1 MPTYVKSAITIV
13 VLTLLAGCTTSP
25 ISAGKAKAVPSD
37 RITYLSPDNAS
48 SSITVTRDT
57 GWIAGGGCY
66 VGVLIDGKLA
76 ARLATGETVTFRV
89 TEGRHILG
97 MSGDPM
103 GKGLCGLEIGQSI
116 KESSADLKQ
125 GEAQRFRISG
135 DTSSGLDLRP
145 TSL

>member
-1 MPTYVKSAITIV
+1 MRILIV
-13 VLTLLAGCTTSP
+13 ALGVALLMGCTTSP
-25 ISAGKAKAVPSD
+25 VSSDKAKVAPGE
-37 RITYLSPDNAS
+37 RIIYESPANAG

-66 VGVLIDGKLA
+66 VGLLIDGKLA

-89 TEGRHILG
+89 PEGRHILG
-97 MSGDPM
+97 LSGDPM
-103 GKGLCGLEIGQSI
+103 GNGLCGLEIGQSI

-125 GEAQRFRISG
+125 GESQRFRISG
-135 DTSSGLDLRP
+135 DTNSGLDLRP

>member
-1 MPTYVKSAITIV
+1 MRILFAVMGLA
-13 VLTLLAGCTTSP
+13 LLAGCTTSP
-25 ISAGKAKAVPSD
+25 VSSDKAKAAPLE
-37 RITYLSPDNAS
+37 RIIYESPAHAG

-76 ARLATGETVTFRV
+76 ARIATGETVTFRV
-89 TEGRHILG
+89 SEGRHILG
-97 MSGDPM
+97 LSGDPM
-103 GKGLCGLEIGQSI
+103 GNGLCGLEIGQSI

-125 GEAQRFRISG
+125 GESQRFRISG
-135 DTSSGLDLRP
+135 DTNSGLDLRP

>member
-1 MPTYVKSAITIV
+1 MRILIGA
-13 VLTLLAGCTTSP
+13 LGLALLAGCTTSP
-25 ISAGKAKAVPSD
+25 VSSGKAKAAPGE
-37 RITYLSPDNAS
+37 RIIYESPAKAG

-89 TEGRHILG
+89 PEGRHILG
-97 MSGDPM
+97 LSGDPM
-103 GKGLCGLEIGQSI
+103 GNGLCGLEIGQSI

-125 GEAQRFRISG
+125 GESQRFRISG
-135 DTSSGLDLRP
+135 DTNSGLDLRP

>member
-1 MPTYVKSAITIV
+1 MRILIGALGVA
-13 VLTLLAGCTTSP
+13 LLMGCTTSP
-25 ISAGKAKAVPSD
+25 VSSDNAKAAPGE
-37 RITYLSPDNAS
+37 RIIYKSAANAG

-89 TEGRHILG
+89 PEGRHILG
-97 MSGDPM
+97 LSGDPM
-103 GKGLCGLEIGQSI
+103 GNGLCGLEIGQSI

-125 GEAQRFRISG
+125 GESQRFRISG
-135 DTSSGLDLRP
+135 DTNSGLDLRP

>member
-1 MPTYVKSAITIV
+1 MRILIAVMG
-13 VLTLLAGCTTSP
+13 LFLLAGCTTSP
-25 ISAGKAKAVPSD
+25 VSSDKAKAAPVE
-37 RITYLSPDNAS
+37 RIIYESPAHAG

-76 ARLATGETVTFRV
+76 ARIATGETVTFRV
-89 TEGRHILG
+89 PEGRHILG
-97 MSGDPM
+97 LSGDPM
-103 GKGLCGLEIGQSI
+103 GNGLCGLEIGQSI

-125 GEAQRFRISG
+125 GESQRFRISG
-135 DTSSGLDLRP
+135 DTNSGLDLRP

>member
-1 MPTYVKSAITIV
+1 MLTNVNSVVTIV
-13 VLTLLAGCTTSP
+13 ALILLAGCTTSP
-25 ISAGKAKAVPSD
+25 VSSGKAKAVPSE
-37 RITYLSPDNAS
+37 RVIYQSPAHAG

-89 TEGRHILG
+89 PEGRHILG

-103 GKGLCGLEIGQSI
+103 GNGLCGLEIGQSI
-116 KESSADLKQ
+116 KESSAELKG
-125 GEAQRFRISG
+125 GESQRFRISG
-135 DTSSGLDLRP
+135 DTNSGLDIRP